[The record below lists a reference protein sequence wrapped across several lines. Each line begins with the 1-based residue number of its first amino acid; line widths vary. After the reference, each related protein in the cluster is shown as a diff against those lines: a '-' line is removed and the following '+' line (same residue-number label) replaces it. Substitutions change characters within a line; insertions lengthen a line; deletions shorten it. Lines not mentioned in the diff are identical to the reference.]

1 MDEEDRKLLET
12 YVDIINREA
21 YVDLSKLT
29 LDDRKKFQYLMLCMN
44 LIETGLF

>member
-21 YVDLSKLT
+21 YIDLSKLT
-29 LDDRKKFQYLMLCMN
+29 LEERKKFHYLMLCLN